1 MAFKVIG
8 SLSPHGAPVKKRMI
22 LANTNATVLL
32 DSHKIGSGFATA
44 GTAGALVFGHLLAHS
59 TIDGMPVST
68 TGVAGAAMGSYAGS
82 YTAASDNQTVG
93 KVKGEY
99 DISKHTLYSAE
110 ESATIGTTTGSNLAG
125 YTQDLTDANTLNE
138 GSALTTTGQYMG
150 WGVDP
155 NDSTKAVVNIFES
168 QVFGV

>member
-8 SLSPHGAPVKKRMI
+8 SLNPHGAPVLKRMI
-22 LANTNATVLL
+22 LANSITSVQL
-32 DSHKIGSGFATA
+32 DSIKIASGFADL

-59 TIDGMPVST
+59 TNEGVGLNT
-68 TGVAGAAMGSYAGS
+68 TGVAGAAMGSYAGT
-82 YTAASDNQTVG
+82 YLTASDNQTVG
-93 KVKGEY
+93 KVKAEC
-99 DISKHTLYSAE
+99 DISKNTLYSAE
-110 ESATIGTTTGSNLAG
+110 ESAAIGTTTGSNLAG
-125 YTQDLTDANTLNE
+125 YTQDLTDEDTLNE

-155 NDSTKAVVNIFES
+155 KDSTKPVVNIFES